1 MKISRKTTALTAAGL
16 GLALALTACSGGG
29 DGGDSQAPVEESE
42 LSGASFTVGSKE
54 FTESHVL
61 GQITMLALENA
72 GADVTDQTGI
82 SGSATVREALETGEI
97 DMYWEYTGT
106 SWVNYLGN
114 TTEDL
119 PDDLF
124 AAISEADAA
133 NGIAYLE
140 PANFE
145 NSYRIA
151 VKTEFADEHGL
162 AIMSDAAEFIA
173 SNPGEAS
180 ICAASEFIARD
191 DGLPGLEAAYDTAF
205 TPVVELDLNLIYTQ
219 IGESCNF
226 GEVFS
231 TDARIISNDLTVLDD
246 DQKFFVE
253 YAGLLS
259 LRTETLEEY
268 PVIAEIFAPISAA
281 LTNEVMTELNGEVD
295 NFGEEPRDV
304 AEAWLIDNGFIG

>member
-1 MKISRKTTALTAAGL
+1 MKISRKRTAVAAAGL

-29 DGGDSQAPVEESE
+29 SEAPAGDGE
-42 LSGASFTVGSKE
+42 LSGASLTVGSKE
-54 FTESHVL
+54 FTESHIL
-61 GQITMLALENA
+61 GQIAILALENA
-72 GADVTDQTGI
+72 GADVADQTGI

-97 DMYWEYTGT
+97 DLYWEYTGT

-114 TTEDL
+114 TTDEL

-124 AAISEADAA
+124 AAISEEDAV

-151 VKTEFADEHGL
+151 VKSEFADEHGI
-162 AIMSDAAEFIA
+162 ATMSDAAEFIA
-173 SNPGEAS
+173 ANPGEAS

-219 IGESCNF
+219 VGESCNF

-231 TDARIISNDLTVLDD
+231 TDARIISNDLTVLEDD
-246 DQKFFVE
+246 EKFFVE
-253 YAGLLS
+253 YAGLVT
-259 LRTETLEEY
+259 LRLDTLEEH
-268 PVIAEIFAPISAA
+268 PVIADIFAPISGA
-281 LTNEVMTELNGEVD
+281 LTNDVMTELNGQVD
-295 NFGEEPRDV
+295 NDGEEPRDV
-304 AEAWLIDNGFIG
+304 AETWLRDNGFIG

>member
-16 GLALALTACSGGG
+16 GIALALTGCTSS
-29 DGGDSQAPVEESE
+29 DGGTTDAPEAEGE
-42 LSGASFTVGSKE
+42 LAGASLIVGSKE

-61 GQITMLALENA
+61 GQIAILALENA

-97 DMYWEYTGT
+97 DLYWEYTGT

-124 AAISEADAA
+124 AAISADDAA

-151 VKTEFADEHGL
+151 VKSDFADEHGL
-162 AIMSDAAEFIA
+162 ATMSDAAEFIA
-173 SNPGEAS
+173 ANPSEAS

-219 IGESCNF
+219 VGESCNF

-231 TDARIISNDLTVLDD
+231 TDARIISNDLTVLED

-253 YAGLLS
+253 YAGLVT
-259 LRTETLEEY
+259 LRTETLEEF
-268 PVIAEIFAPISAA
+268 PAIADIFAPISEA
-281 LTNEVMTELNGEVD
+281 LTNDVMTELNGQVD
-295 NFGEEPRDV
+295 NDGEEPSDV
-304 AEAWLIDNGFIG
+304 AEAWLQDNGFIS

>member
-1 MKISRKTTALTAAGL
+1 MKISHKKTVLTAVGL
-16 GLALALTACSGGG
+16 GLALALTACSGETTE
-29 DGGDSQAPVEESE
+29 APVAEGE
-42 LSGASFTVGSKE
+42 LSGASLTVGSKE

-61 GQITMLALENA
+61 GQISILALENA
-72 GADVTDQTGI
+72 GADVADQTGI

-97 DMYWEYTGT
+97 DLYWEYTGT

-114 TTEDL
+114 TTEEL

-162 AIMSDAAEFIA
+162 ATMSDAADFIA
-173 SNPGEAS
+173 SNPDDAS

-191 DGLPGLEAAYDTAF
+191 DGLPGLEAAYGTAF
-205 TPVVELDLNLIYTQ
+205 TPVVELDLNLVYTQ
-219 IGESCNF
+219 VGESCNF

-246 DQKFFVE
+246 DKQFFVE
-253 YAGLLS
+253 YAALVT
-259 LRTETLEEY
+259 LRVDTLDEY
-268 PVIAEIFAPISAA
+268 PSIAEIFAPISAA
-281 LTNEVMTELNGEVD
+281 LTSEVMTELNGEVD

-304 AEAWLIDNGFIG
+304 AEEWLKSNGFIG